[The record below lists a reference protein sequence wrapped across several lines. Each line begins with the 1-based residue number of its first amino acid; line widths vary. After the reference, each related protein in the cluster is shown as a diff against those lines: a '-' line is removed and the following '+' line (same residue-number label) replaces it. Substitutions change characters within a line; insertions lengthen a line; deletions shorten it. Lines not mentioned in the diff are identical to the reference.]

1 MINRREFVIALGAT
15 GLLAACQEGPPQPST
30 VVLNF
35 AGKPGMNLGPG
46 GEERPV
52 TVLIM
57 RLKSTGA
64 FNSADYFALQG
75 DAAKALGADLLGQR
89 SDFGRP
95 RRDGLQDD
103 HGRTGSGGHRPGRT
117 GARTDGQEVADD
129 EIRLAG
135 IAADGECNF
144 GQRRN
149 LRLAARK
156 MAWTMQD
163 QAA

>member
-75 DAAKALGADLLGQR
+75 DAAKALGADLLG
-89 SDFGRP
+89 SDQISVGP
-95 RRDGLQDD
+95 GATASKTITVEPEAAAIGLVALVREPT
-103 HGRTGSGGHRPGRT
+103 GKKWRTTKSVSPGSQLTVNVTLGSGGIS
-117 GARTDGQEVADD
+117 A
-129 EIRLAG
+129 
-135 IAADGECNF
+135 
-144 GQRRN
+144 
-149 LRLAARK
+149 
-156 MAWTMQD
+156 
-163 QAA
+163 